1 MKDEK
6 LAKKVNL
13 TPQTNSDNVQDIY
26 SEIGVEI
33 NKAINNYGILNQ
45 EFSSLAEVKLTRD
58 FLKLSIMTKV
68 YNVTK
73 YGISLQL
80 KNKLKTID
88 SDSDNYSGA
97 GQEGFKFINKS
108 SDENFVNNKI
118 LLKNTWRTGNIGE
131 SGEFCK
137 TEYTE
142 CLTQDYKEEGETK
155 KKQKRG
161 KQSAERG

>member
-26 SEIGVEI
+26 SEIGVDI

-118 LLKNTWRTGNIGE
+118 LLKNT
-131 SGEFCK
+131 
-137 TEYTE
+137 
-142 CLTQDYKEEGETK
+142 
-155 KKQKRG
+155 
-161 KQSAERG
+161 